1 MMTSEGPVDLPILY
15 FDATNVVA
23 AFGVK
28 PEIAKRLLPREL
40 EPVCVRDRAV
50 VALSFYEYRSSS
62 VGPYNE
68 VGTAIL
74 AKRIGQKTR
83 WSTAAG
89 FVVDLPVTTR
99 TANAAGRE
107 IWGYPKFVTP
117 ITFSLQDRRFSSSV
131 TDPEADEPI
140 VTIFGQ
146 MGMPLPSPPISFS
159 TFTLRDQRLL
169 RTTITVRGRCA
180 IRGRGN
186 VTLRVG
192 RGSQHRMAQNLRA
205 LDLDGARPIALITTQ
220 KFKATL
226 PEGVE
231 S

>member
-1 MMTSEGPVDLPILY
+1 
-15 FDATNVVA
+15 
-23 AFGVK
+23 
-28 PEIAKRLLPREL
+28 
-40 EPVCVRDRAV
+40 VCVRDRAV

-83 WSTAAG
+83 WSTAAA

-117 ITFSLQDRRFSSSV
+117 ITFSLRGRRFSSSV
-131 TDPEADEPI
+131 SDPAGNEPI
-140 VTIFGQ
+140 VTISGD
-146 MGMPLPSPPISFS
+146 MGMALPSPPISFS
-159 TFTLRDQRLL
+159 TFTLRDQKLL

-186 VTLRVG
+186 VALHVG
-192 RGSQHRMAQNLRA
+192 RGSEHRMAQNLRA
-205 LDLDGARPIALITTQ
+205 LDLDGARPIALITTR

-226 PEGVE
+226 PEGAP

>member
-1 MMTSEGPVDLPILY
+1 MMTSEGAVALPILY
-15 FDATNVVA
+15 FDASNVVA
-23 AFGVK
+23 AFGVDRDL
-28 PEIAKRLLPREL
+28 AARLLPKEL

-62 VGPYNE
+62 VGPYTE
-68 VGTAIL
+68 VG
-74 AKRIGQKTR
+74 IGQKTR
-83 WSTAAG
+83 WSTAAA

-117 ITFSLQDRRFSSSV
+117 ITFSLRGRRFSSSV
-131 TDPEADEPI
+131 IDPAGDEPI
-140 VTIFGQ
+140 VTISGD
-146 MGMPLPSPPISFS
+146 MGMALPSPPVSFS
-159 TFTLRDQRLL
+159 TFTLRDQKLL

-186 VTLRVG
+186 VALRVG

-220 KFKATL
+220 KFTARL